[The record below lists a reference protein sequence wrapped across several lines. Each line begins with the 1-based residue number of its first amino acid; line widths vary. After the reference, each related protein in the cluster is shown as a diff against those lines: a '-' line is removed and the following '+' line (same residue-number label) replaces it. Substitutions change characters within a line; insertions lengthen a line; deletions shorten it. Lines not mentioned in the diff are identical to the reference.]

1 MHINPK
7 RQRGHASQSS
17 LDLCISQCPR
27 KRAACRQMVLAPGE
41 FGFVRRDSNTFPR
54 TSPGSQDP
62 VRPGQQPLYVV
73 SNSRL
78 LPMTCQPFRT
88 QMGSFRKICAAPDWL
103 SNLRLSVPKPVG
115 SFGAFFNSG
124 FVLWM
129 NFFALPRSNWVR
141 SADSVRRSMSSC
153 NRYRFPLASFG
164 SFCPM
169 VVRPRNPDS
178 ITLASVGRFPVLAV
192 RPRNPYSFTLASF
205 GRFRMLLPGPRNPY
219 SFTLA
224 SFGRF
229 QVLAVR
235 PRNPY
240 SFTLA
245 SFGSFRMPL
254 AKRRNP

>member
-1 MHINPK
+1 
-7 RQRGHASQSS
+7 
-17 LDLCISQCPR
+17 
-27 KRAACRQMVLAPGE
+27 MVLAPGE
-41 FGFVRRDSNTFPR
+41 FGFVRRDSNTFPG

-62 VRPGQQPLYVV
+62 ERPGQQPLYVV

-124 FVLWM
+124 SVLWM

-164 SFCPM
+164 SSC
-169 VVRPRNPDS
+169 VIVTAANLLS
-178 ITLASVGRFPVLAV
+178 IWA
-192 RPRNPYSFTLASF
+192 LASF
-205 GRFRMLLPGPRNPY
+205 VTFSDPRGRSRARPKTFFTAYRLPHPGIRPRRPRESPRIIYELITELARLSQLFYGPR
-219 SFTLA
+219 S
-224 SFGRF
+224 G
-229 QVLAVR
+229 
-235 PRNPY
+235 
-240 SFTLA
+240 
-245 SFGSFRMPL
+245 
-254 AKRRNP
+254 